1 VDAVDGVGDG
11 SRRDDGVCRMRLRE
25 AVDQP
30 PALSSTLLLLLLL
43 LLLLGLPRVDG
54 CAWFIEPLHF
64 GYDEARA
71 E

>member
-1 VDAVDGVGDG
+1 
-11 SRRDDGVCRMRLRE
+11 MRLRE